1 MTDKIVIFDI
11 NVLLYDPEAPHR
23 FGDLRVLIPMQVV
36 DEIERFKKDHSEKS
50 PNARR
55 ISRLLDSY
63 RARGSLA
70 DGVPIEGT
78 NHGLLQVVFCQA
90 QAHQEL
96 PAELQGGGGGD
107 NIPAVALEKTRC
119 SGLKQAPEVVLISK
133 DINLRIK
140 SDAVGLQSEDYVN
153 DNVTIDD
160 LYTGFREL
168 STDAETIKTL
178 HDEDQLPLEAV
189 TDPEAQHL
197 QANEG
202 VLLVD
207 KRNDCNTL
215 LARHQ
220 GNSNIIKPL
229 HWLIEPIWAGSR

>member
-1 MTDKIVIFDI
+1 M
-11 NVLLYDPEAPHR
+11 
-23 FGDLRVLIPMQVV
+23 
-36 DEIERFKKDHSEKS
+36 
-50 PNARR
+50 RR
-55 ISRLLDSY
+55 
-63 RARGSLA
+63 A
-70 DGVPIEGT
+70 
-78 NHGLLQVVFCQA
+78 
-90 QAHQEL
+90 
-96 PAELQGGGGGD
+96 GGGGGD
-107 NIPAVALEKTRC
+107 NIPAVALEQTRC

-189 TDPEAQHL
+189 ADPEGQHL

-202 VLLVD
+202 VVLVD
-207 KRNDCNTL
+207 HGARVGGRIIRSGGCNMEL
-215 LARHQ
+215 DERIHL
-220 GNSNIIKPL
+220 
-229 HWLIEPIWAGSR
+229 